1 LERKNFI
8 AALKALRHPKASSQ
22 FEGVT
27 TMTMIHVPRPK
38 NAFNPNRPVSALLRA
53 QMEYLREAEKR
64 LPLRYHSDIYVN
76 AVRTEGEAAKYIR
89 HVTEAIHEA
98 HEDAATRARVV
109 PKRKRVIE
117 IAAVA
122 DEAGERRMRSRS
134 TSKKKGGSR
143 GRKK

>member
-1 LERKNFI
+1 LERKNFL
-8 AALKALRHPKASSQ
+8 AALKALRQPKASSQ

-38 NAFNPNRPVSALLRA
+38 NAFNPNRPVSALLKA

-98 HEDAATRARVV
+98 HEDAAARARAV

-122 DEAGERRMRSRS
+122 DERAEKKRASAV
-134 TSKKKGGSR
+134 KKKNSAKGKL
-143 GRKK
+143 KK

>member
-1 LERKNFI
+1 
-8 AALKALRHPKASSQ
+8 
-22 FEGVT
+22 
-27 TMTMIHVPRPK
+27 MTMIHVPRPK
-38 NAFNPNRPVSALLRA
+38 NAFNPNRPVSALLKA

-64 LPLRYHSDIYVN
+64 LPLRYQSDIYVN
-76 AVRTEGEAAKYIR
+76 AVKTEGEAAKYIR

-122 DEAGERRMRSRS
+122 DEAGERRMQSRS
-134 TSKKKGGSR
+134 KSKKKGGSR
-143 GRKK
+143 GRKS